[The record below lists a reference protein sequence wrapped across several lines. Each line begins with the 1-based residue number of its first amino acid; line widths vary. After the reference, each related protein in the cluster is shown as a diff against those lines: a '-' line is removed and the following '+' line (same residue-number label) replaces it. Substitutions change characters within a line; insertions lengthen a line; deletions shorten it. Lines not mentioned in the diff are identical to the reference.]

1 MKIYNGTNSSLNI
14 PMANKSRLLIG
25 PMSASTAF
33 YPSVEVLE
41 LLVSAYSRDDIA
53 IVIESSAELQMGSLV
68 SALPGYVVNSV
79 EEAVMKFKKPEPK
92 KVEKP
97 KAPEE
102 PKEETKVKVE
112 KKAEAKNLDDK
123 LSK

>member
-92 KVEKP
+92 KVEKT

-112 KKAEAKNLDDK
+112 KKSDAKNLDDK